1 MPRNRAAFFDFI
13 GMRLFTGKLG
23 AGQVQRPDAILD
35 LWRIGARRIING
47 RDRAELV
54 AGYGRTFHAA
64 LGALGER
71 AEM

>member
-1 MPRNRAAFFDFI
+1 MGVAATI
-13 GMRLFTGKLG
+13 LIEGMRLGRFTGRKLDDYFA
-23 AGQVQRPDAILD
+23 AGKTD
-35 LWRIGARRIING
+35 RIGARRIING